1 VLASS
6 ARVRVVVMGSGHGTA
21 VRVGV
26 GVSGLGGVSVGGLDT
41 TGMAVGV
48 SGRISGV
55 DEGGMVGEGGTE
67 GVEVEEGKG
76 VTV

>member
-1 VLASS
+1 
-6 ARVRVVVMGSGHGTA
+6 
-21 VRVGV
+21 
-26 GVSGLGGVSVGGLDT
+26 
-41 TGMAVGV
+41 MAVGV